1 MIPVTLKVEPLEEK
15 SFTVRTSDISLIGES
30 SVYSYGVEAGNVEVT
45 VRGLAEDVEGLTVSS
60 MRPTADVGGIASG
73 THQIKVV
80 LTLPENCVQTGNT
93 DVTVHIRAASE
104 SAEES
109 VPEESSTEAPS
120 EAETAEGQT

>member
-1 MIPVTLKVEPLEEK
+1 M
-15 SFTVRTSDISLIGES
+15 
-30 SVYSYGVEAGNVEVT
+30 
-45 VRGLAEDVEGLTVSS
+45 
-60 MRPTADVGGIASG
+60 GGIASG

-93 DVTVHIRAASE
+93 DVTVHIRERNAQTEGETAASE

-120 EAETAEGQT
+120 ETETAEGQI